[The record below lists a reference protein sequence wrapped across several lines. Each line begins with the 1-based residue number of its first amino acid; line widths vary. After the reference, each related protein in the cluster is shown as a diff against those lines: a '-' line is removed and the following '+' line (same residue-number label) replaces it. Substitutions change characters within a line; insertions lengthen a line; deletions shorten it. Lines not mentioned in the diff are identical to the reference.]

1 MPISPRYTGGVSEH
15 DDEEALR
22 WEGEPASNLKPGW
35 STVGPAKPVHEH
47 TVESTTEVDTV
58 LDLDEDEEV
67 GVTSSVT
74 LVTFGVL
81 AGIFFLYTLG
91 WLTYALRSFTQSS
104 DPLGGFMFNLGLVLA
119 VIAPGLWFGL
129 SFWLFQRPSLRYT
142 ALVLGALVLI
152 PVPLVWP

>member
-1 MPISPRYTGGVSEH
+1 MTER

-22 WEGEPASNLKPGW
+22 WEGEDTQVLKPGW
-35 STVGPAKPVHEH
+35 KTVGPKQPLHQH
-47 TVESTTEVDTV
+47 DVESTTEVDTV

-67 GVTSSVT
+67 GATSSVT

-91 WLTYALRSFTQSS
+91 WLTYGLRSVTSSS
-104 DPLGGFMFNLGLVLA
+104 DPVAGFMFNLGLFLA
-119 VIAPGLWFGL
+119 VLAPGLWFGL

-152 PVPLVWP
+152 PIPLVWPS